1 MNEPDDGRPTAKTAP
16 TSGRKN
22 TGAAPDGTGASD
34 TAAAGASDG
43 TDAAAATTAEAA
55 GDAPDASR
63 RRAIFA
69 ALGLGSAATGL
80 GVIAA
85 LFANRRNGPRA
96 AGGVRRPGSPA
107 LIGSRHAARRLK
119 MVTTWPKNFPGLGTG
134 AERLARRV
142 EAMSRGAIRID
153 VYAAGELVPALQ
165 AFDAVAQGKADLYHA
180 AEYYWQGRSLAFN
193 FFAAVPMGLAARELN
208 AWVYFGGGQELW
220 DELSARFGVK
230 AMLAGNTGPQMGG
243 WFKKPIRSLADL
255 KGLRIR
261 MPGLGGEV
269 MKRLGATP
277 VTKAGGELFQA
288 LDQGNI
294 DATEWVGPWND
305 MAFAFHTIAKYYYY
319 PGFHEPGTGLSLGVN
334 LDLWKGLSPA
344 ERAVIG
350 DAAMAENLTMHA
362 EFEHENAIALERL
375 RRETDVTIAPFPE
388 EVQQAMAR
396 ASAKVLEAVAAGDPF
411 TARVYNS
418 FQNARRRAMAWGE
431 VSEIAFAKA
440 RRLALSPPSEDGG

>member
-1 MNEPDDGRPTAKTAP
+1 MSGPEDDRPSSAPDSAREDDG
-16 TSGRKN
+16 
-22 TGAAPDGTGASD
+22 
-34 TAAAGASDG
+34 G
-43 TDAAAATTAEAA
+43 TDAGERT
-55 GDAPDASR
+55 DASR

-69 ALGLGSAATGL
+69 MLGLGSAATGL
-80 GVIAA
+80 AVIAG
-85 LFANRRNGPRA
+85 LFANRR
-96 AGGVRRPGSPA
+96 RRPEGATPTATSRAGAPA
-107 LIGSRHAARRLK
+107 VIGARNAPRRLK

-134 AERLARRV
+134 AARLARRI
-142 EAMSRGAIRID
+142 EETTEGAIRID

-208 AWVYFGGGQELW
+208 AWVYSGGGQQLW

-305 MAFAFHTIAKYYYY
+305 MAFAFHTIARYYYY
-319 PGFHEPGTGLSLGVN
+319 PGFHEPGTGLSLGIN
-334 LDLWKGLSPA
+334 LDLWNALSTA
-344 ERAVIG
+344 ERAAIRN
-350 DAAMAENLTMHA
+350 AAMAENLAMHA

-375 RRETDVTIAPFPE
+375 RRETDVTIAPFPDD
-388 EVQQAMAR
+388 VQAAMAR
-396 ASAKVLEAVAAGDPF
+396 VSGQVLEEVAAGDPF
-411 TARVYNS
+411 TARVYES
-418 FQNARRRAMAWGE
+418 FRTARRRATAWGE
-431 VSEIAFAKA
+431 VSEIAFARA
-440 RRLALSPPSEDGG
+440 RQLALAAPENDRGVKRR